1 MLGGI
6 LKFSI
11 LQKRVFI
18 SFLSIMLT
26 EYSVGVMEY
35 SGSVKVSLTKSSD
48 GHLCSQDA

>member
-1 MLGGI
+1 MLAGV

-18 SFLSIMLT
+18 SFFSIMLT

-35 SGSVKVSLTKSSD
+35 AANVKLSLIKSSD